1 MSFSVPVN
9 NSFEVLQIE
18 DAFKAEDLTEVICDE
33 TKDDLLQKQE
43 CFIREKVKVAV
54 KRKIE
59 SKLKGFEVSMSTLK
73 NLKKNSLQTWKK
85 LYKKSLPHLE
95 TILRRKKSLPTM
107 HMKPNISTGVVKTV
121 MR

>member
-73 NLKKNSLQTWKK
+73 NLKKNSLQKC
-85 LYKKSLPHLE
+85 
-95 TILRRKKSLPTM
+95 
-107 HMKPNISTGVVKTV
+107 
-121 MR
+121 